1 MVEAL
6 STTEGRRERIERI
19 LKLLKKRPLLNAHEI
34 AKQTNLLTEITMDRL
49 HRYLSELTWADM
61 LIAVNG
67 RYTLGM
73 EISMAPSK
81 TRVRERERE
90 RERKNTRERETKRK
104 RK

>member
-1 MVEAL
+1 M

-34 AKQTNLLTEITMDRL
+34 AKETNLLTEITMDRL
-49 HRYLSELTWADM
+49 HKYLSELTWADM
-61 LIAVNG
+61 LIATNG
-67 RYTLGM
+67 RYHLFPGT
-73 EISMAPSK
+73 PWK

-90 RERKNTRERETKRK
+90 RKKCRERETKRK

>member
-1 MVEAL
+1 L

-49 HRYLSELTWADM
+49 HKYLSELTWADM
-61 LIAVNG
+61 LININN

-73 EISMAPSK
+73 EISLAPSK

-90 RERKNTRERETKRK
+90 RKKYIERETKRK
-104 RK
+104 RI

>member
-1 MVEAL
+1 M
-6 STTEGRRERIERI
+6 
-19 LKLLKKRPLLNAHEI
+19 LNAHEI

-49 HRYLSELTWADM
+49 HKYLSELTWADM
-61 LIAVNG
+61 LINVNN

-90 RERKNTRERETKRK
+90 RKKYRERETKRK
-104 RK
+104 RI

>member
-1 MVEAL
+1 M
-6 STTEGRRERIERI
+6 
-19 LKLLKKRPLLNAHEI
+19 LKKRPMLNAHEI

-61 LIAVNG
+61 LININN

-73 EISMAPSK
+73 DISMAPSK

-90 RERKNTRERETKRK
+90 REVKRERHKERK
-104 RK
+104 RI